1 MDRTEWP
8 ELKDKVAACFKQKTR
23 AEWCEIMEHTDV
35 CFAPVLS
42 LWEAPEHPANIAR
55 EVFVEVGGIVQANAA
70 PRFSRT
76 KSAVQGPPAHAGSAH
91 RRGAGRA
98 PACRPTRSPSCS
110 ETGAVK

>member
-1 MDRTEWP
+1 MNRPEWP
-8 ELKDKVAACFKQKTR
+8 KYKEKVAACFKQKTR

-42 LWEAPEHPANIAR
+42 LWEAPEHPANVAR

-76 KSAVQGPPAHAGSAH
+76 KSAVQGPPAHAGQHTDDVLSDFGFAADEIAKLH
-91 RRGAGRA
+91 D
-98 PACRPTRSPSCS
+98 
-110 ETGAVK
+110 TGAVK

>member
-1 MDRTEWP
+1 MDRDLWP
-8 ELKDKVAACFKQKTR
+8 HLKTR
-23 AEWCEIMEHTDV
+23 IRQVFETKTRDEWCKIMEHTDV

-76 KSAVQGPPAHAGSAH
+76 KSAVQGPPAHAGQHTDEVLAECGFAADEVAKL
-91 RRGAGRA
+91 R
-98 PACRPTRSPSCS
+98 